1 MSVNG
6 KRMVYL
12 VTLLAIAVVGYFAW
26 KYTARSAYETAA
38 YRVLESDGSFEL
50 REYPSL
56 MMATTSMN
64 FGRQGDDG
72 SFMRLFQYISGAN
85 DREQPVAMT
94 TPVFM
99 EPDNTE
105 SPGQMGFVIPQDVA
119 SARIPEPKN
128 DRVQIRQRD
137 GGRFAVFR
145 FAGRMNSATSAD
157 AEHALLEWI
166 DKRGWK
172 EDGEAEFAG
181 YDPPW
186 TPGFLRRNEVLI
198 RLK

>member
-1 MSVNG
+1 
-6 KRMVYL
+6 
-12 VTLLAIAVVGYFAW
+12 
-26 KYTARSAYETAA
+26 
-38 YRVLESDGSFEL
+38 
-50 REYPSL
+50 
-56 MMATTSMN
+56 
-64 FGRQGDDG
+64 
-72 SFMRLFQYISGAN
+72 MRLFQYISGAN

-105 SPGQMGFVIPQDVA
+105 SPGQMGFVIPKEVA

-172 EDGEAEFAG
+172 EDGPTSYILISKRRKEPRCFDVLFLELSPQSPGLAG
-181 YDPPW
+181 
-186 TPGFLRRNEVLI
+186 
-198 RLK
+198 

>member
-1 MSVNG
+1 MRETLIVSSRGQITLPANMR
-6 KRMVYL
+6 KRL
-12 VTLLAIAVVGYFAW
+12 GIATG
-26 KYTARSAYETAA
+26 SA
-38 YRVLESDGSFEL
+38 
-50 REYPSL
+50 
-56 MMATTSMN
+56 
-64 FGRQGDDG
+64 
-72 SFMRLFQYISGAN
+72 
-85 DREQPVAMT
+85 
-94 TPVFM
+94 
-99 EPDNTE
+99 
-105 SPGQMGFVIPQDVA
+105 VI
-119 SARIPEPKN
+119 IE
-128 DRVQIRQRD
+128 QRD

>member
-1 MSVNG
+1 MRVSG
-6 KRMVYL
+6 KRMFYL
-12 VTLLAIAVVGYFAW
+12 FIVLTIAVAGYFAW

-50 REYPSL
+50 REYPPL

-64 FGRQGDDG
+64 FERQGDDG

-105 SPGQMGFVIPQDVA
+105 SNGKMGFVIPKDVA
-119 SARIPEPKN
+119 AARIPEPKS

-145 FAGRMNSATSAD
+145 FAGRMNSATSAH

-166 DKRGWK
+166 DKRGW
-172 EDGEAEFAG
+172 EGAGQAEFAG

-198 RLK
+198 RLR